1 MSDDKIAEIR
11 ARHSRD
17 DRWRNLPSM
26 ICPQAHDDRALLLAE
41 IERLNK
47 DLATQQ
53 GCCDGAAA
61 QDAHVRQERE
71 EHRAEV
77 DRLRAEIKRL
87 RAALRWY
94 ADPRNHFPV
103 ERRSPGAPD
112 PAVIFVEEPP
122 IMLDG
127 GERARRALEGKP

>member
-1 MSDDKIAEIR
+1 MTDLITSLRALAAARHDDLSIAVDAVNEIR
-11 ARHSRD
+11 
-17 DRWRNLPSM
+17 
-26 ICPQAHDDRALLLAE
+26 
-41 IERLNK
+41 
-47 DLATQQ
+47 
-53 GCCDGAAA
+53 
-61 QDAHVRQERE
+61 RQRVENE
-71 EHRAEV
+71 
-77 DRLRAEIKRL
+77 RL

-127 GERARRALEGKP
+127 GERARRALEDKP